1 MSRDVVASGREEP
14 ERNGA
19 GLRVAVVCG
28 RFNDHVTVRLLEGVR
43 RGLRDCKVADDD
55 VTEAWVPGSFE
66 LPLTAKTFAMS
77 GAVDA
82 VICIGS
88 VIRGDTAHF
97 DLVAGECARGIQQV
111 GLETGV
117 PDRVRRPHHRRPRPG
132 AVPVRTG
139 RRPQRRRGGRPNRRR
154 DGPPPHL
161 HLEIAYVTALWG
173 PKCTPKRGHDVPW
186 RVGD

>member
-1 MSRDVVASGREEP
+1 MSRDVVAAGREQP
-14 ERNGA
+14 DRDGS

-43 RGLRDCKVADDD
+43 RGLRDYEVADDD
-55 VTEAWVPGSFE
+55 MTEVWVPGSFE

-82 VICIGS
+82 VVCIGS

-111 GLETGV
+111 GLDTGV
-117 PDRVRRPHHRRPRPG
+117 PIVFGVLTTEDLDQALCRSEPAGGHNVGEEAAHT
-132 AVPVRTG
+132 AVEMSRLLAAISKL
-139 RRPQRRRGGRPNRRR
+139 R
-154 DGPPPHL
+154 
-161 HLEIAYVTALWG
+161 A
-173 PKCTPKRGHDVPW
+173 
-186 RVGD
+186 

>member
-1 MSRDVVASGREEP
+1 MSRDVVAASREEP
-14 ERNGA
+14 ERDGS

-55 VTEAWVPGSFE
+55 VTEVWVPGSFE
-66 LPLTAKTFAMS
+66 LPLSAKTFAMS

-111 GLETGV
+111 GLDTGV
-117 PDRVRRPHHRRPRPG
+117 PVVFGVLTTEDLEQALCRSEPAGGHNVG
-132 AVPVRTG
+132 EEAAQTAVEMSRLLTSISKL
-139 RRPQRRRGGRPNRRR
+139 R
-154 DGPPPHL
+154 
-161 HLEIAYVTALWG
+161 A
-173 PKCTPKRGHDVPW
+173 
-186 RVGD
+186 